1 MNKVFLI
8 GNITKD
14 IELRQSNSGKFVV
27 EFSIAINNGK
37 DQQGNELPADFI
49 NCTAWNKTAEVLS
62 KYATK
67 GTKVCIEGAMKTKT
81 WVDQQGNN
89 RYKTCVLV
97 DRVELLGGRPQQ
109 QQQPQQVAN
118 RYEPDYNRP
127 EYDQPQYNEP
137 LYQQQSIRPDGRNV
151 TGGLDYSDIK
161 TDDLPFY

>member
-67 GTKVCIEGAMKTKT
+67 GTKVGIEGAMKTQT
-81 WVDQQGNN
+81 WTDQQGNN
-89 RYKTCVLV
+89 RYKTYVLV
-97 DRVELLGGRPQQ
+97 DRVELLSRPQQ
-109 QQQPQQVAN
+109 QQNPAQVAN
-118 RYEPDYNRP
+118 QYEPQYNQP
-127 EYDQPQYNEP
+127 PQYNE
-137 LYQQQSIRPDGRNV
+137 LQYQQQSIRPDGRNV
-151 TGGLDYSDIK
+151 TGGLNYADIK
-161 TDDLPFY
+161 ADDLPFY

>member
-1 MNKVFLI
+1 MNKVILI

-67 GTKVCIEGAMKTKT
+67 GTKVGIEGAMKTQT
-81 WVDQQGNN
+81 WTDQQGNN
-89 RYKTCVLV
+89 RYKTYVLV
-97 DRVELLGGRPQQ
+97 DRVELLSRPQQ
-109 QQQPQQVAN
+109 QQNPAQVAN
-118 RYEPDYNRP
+118 QVTNQYE
-127 EYDQPQYNEP
+127 PQYNEP
-137 LYQQQSIRPDGRNV
+137 QYQQQSIRPDGRNV
-151 TGGLDYSDIK
+151 TGGLNYSDIK
-161 TDDLPFY
+161 PDDLPFY

>member
-27 EFSIAINNGK
+27 EFSVAINNGK
-37 DQQGNELPADFI
+37 DQQGNELPADFV

-62 KYATK
+62 KYTNK
-67 GTKVCIEGAMKTKT
+67 GSKISVEGAIKTQT

-89 RYKTCVLV
+89 RYKTYVLV

-118 RYEPDYNRP
+118 QVTNQYEPQY
-127 EYDQPQYNEP
+127 EPQ
-137 LYQQQSIRPDGRNV
+137 YQQQSIRPDGRNV
-151 TGGLDYSDIK
+151 TGGLNYSDFK
-161 TDDLPFY
+161 PDDLPFY

>member
-1 MNKVFLI
+1 MNKVILI

-27 EFSIAINNGK
+27 EFSVAINNGK

-67 GTKVCIEGAMKTKT
+67 GTKVGIEGAMKTQT
-81 WVDQQGNN
+81 WTDQQGNN
-89 RYKTCVLV
+89 RYKTYVLV
-97 DRVELLGGRPQQ
+97 DRVELLSRPQQ

-118 RYEPDYNRP
+118 QVTNHYE
-127 EYDQPQYNEP
+127 PQYNESQ
-137 LYQQQSIRPDGRNV
+137 YQQQGLNGGSRDV
-151 TGGLDYSDIK
+151 TGFSYADIK
-161 TDDLPFY
+161 ADDLPFY

>member
-1 MNKVFLI
+1 MNKVILI

-14 IELRQSNSGKFVV
+14 IDLRQSNSGKFVV
-27 EFSIAINNGK
+27 EFSVAINNGK

-81 WVDQQGNN
+81 WTDQQGNN
-89 RYKTCVLV
+89 RYKTYVLV
-97 DRVELLGGRPQQ
+97 DRVELLSRPQQ

-118 RYEPDYNRP
+118 QVTNQYEPQYNQP
-127 EYDQPQYNEP
+127 PQYNEP
-137 LYQQQSIRPDGRNV
+137 QYQQQSIRPDGRNV
-151 TGGLDYSDIK
+151 TGGLNYSDIK
-161 TDDLPFY
+161 PDDLPFY

>member
-1 MNKVFLI
+1 MNKVILI

-27 EFSIAINNGK
+27 EFSVAINK
-37 DQQGNELPADFI
+37 GNELPADFI

-67 GTKVCIEGAMKTKT
+67 GTKVGIEGAMKTQT
-81 WVDQQGNN
+81 WTDQQGNN
-89 RYKTCVLV
+89 RYKTYVLV

-109 QQQPQQVAN
+109 QQNPAQVAN
-118 RYEPDYNRP
+118 QVTNQYE
-127 EYDQPQYNEP
+127 PQYNQP
-137 LYQQQSIRPDGRNV
+137 QYQQQSIRPDGRNV

-161 TDDLPFY
+161 PDDLPFY

>member
-27 EFSIAINNGK
+27 EFSVAINNGK

-67 GTKVCIEGAMKTKT
+67 GTKVGIEGAMKTQT
-81 WVDQQGNN
+81 WTDQQGNN
-89 RYKTCVLV
+89 RYKTYVLV
-97 DRVELLGGRPQQ
+97 DRVELLSRPQQ
-109 QQQPQQVAN
+109 QQNPAQVAN
-118 RYEPDYNRP
+118 QYEPQYNQP
-127 EYDQPQYNEP
+127 PQYNE
-137 LYQQQSIRPDGRNV
+137 LQYQQQSIRPDGRNV
-151 TGGLDYSDIK
+151 TGGLNYADIK
-161 TDDLPFY
+161 ADDLPFY

>member
-1 MNKVFLI
+1 MNKVILI

-67 GTKVCIEGAMKTKT
+67 GTKVGIEGAMKTQT
-81 WVDQQGNN
+81 WTDQQGNN
-89 RYKTCVLV
+89 RYKTYVLV

-109 QQQPQQVAN
+109 QQNSAQVAN
-118 RYEPDYNRP
+118 QYEPQYN
-127 EYDQPQYNEP
+127 QPQYNEP
-137 LYQQQSIRPDGRNV
+137 QYQQQSIRPDGRNV
-151 TGGLDYSDIK
+151 TGGLNYSDIK
-161 TDDLPFY
+161 PDDLPFY

>member
-27 EFSIAINNGK
+27 EFSVAINNGK

-62 KYATK
+62 KYTTK
-67 GTKVCIEGAMKTKT
+67 GSKISVEGAIKTNT

-89 RYKTCVLV
+89 RYKTYVLV
-97 DRVELLGGRPQQ
+97 DRIELLSSRPQQ
-109 QQQPQQVAN
+109 QNNNQYEPQYQQAQQVAN
-118 RYEPDYNRP
+118 QYE
-127 EYDQPQYNEP
+127 PQYNEP
-137 LYQQQSIRPDGRNV
+137 QYQQQSIRPDGRNV

-161 TDDLPFY
+161 TDDLSFY

>member
-27 EFSIAINNGK
+27 EFSVAVNNGK

-67 GTKVCIEGAMKTKT
+67 GTKVCIEGAMNTKT
-81 WVDQQGNN
+81 WTDQQGNN
-89 RYKTCVLV
+89 RYKTYVLV
-97 DRVELLGGRPQQ
+97 DRVELLSRPQQ

-118 RYEPDYNRP
+118 QVTNQYEPQYN
-127 EYDQPQYNEP
+127 QPQYNQP
-137 LYQQQSIRPDGRNV
+137 QYQQQSIRPDGRNV
-151 TGGLDYSDIK
+151 TGGLNYSDIK
-161 TDDLPFY
+161 PDDLPFY

>member
-1 MNKVFLI
+1 MNKVILI

-27 EFSIAINNGK
+27 EFSVAINNGK

-67 GTKVCIEGAMKTKT
+67 GTKVGIEGTMKTQT
-81 WVDQQGNN
+81 WTDQQGNN
-89 RYKTCVLV
+89 RYKTYVLV
-97 DRVELLGGRPQQ
+97 DRVELLSRPQQ
-109 QQQPQQVAN
+109 QQNPAQVAN
-118 RYEPDYNRP
+118 QVTNQYE
-127 EYDQPQYNEP
+127 PQYNQP
-137 LYQQQSIRPDGRNV
+137 QYQQQSIRPDGRNV

-161 TDDLPFY
+161 PDDLPFY

>member
-1 MNKVFLI
+1 MNKVILI

-27 EFSIAINNGK
+27 EFSVAINNGK

-67 GTKVCIEGAMKTKT
+67 GTKVCIEGAMKTQT
-81 WVDQQGNN
+81 WTDQQGNN
-89 RYKTCVLV
+89 RYKTYVLV
-97 DRVELLGGRPQQ
+97 DRVELLSRPQQ

-118 RYEPDYNRP
+118 QYEPQYN
-127 EYDQPQYNEP
+127 QPQYNQP
-137 LYQQQSIRPDGRNV
+137 QYQQQSIRPDGRNV
-151 TGGLDYSDIK
+151 TGGLNYSDIK
-161 TDDLPFY
+161 SDDLPFY

>member
-27 EFSIAINNGK
+27 EFSVAINNGK

-67 GTKVCIEGAMKTKT
+67 GTKVGIEGAMKTQT
-81 WVDQQGNN
+81 WTDQQGNN
-89 RYKTCVLV
+89 RYKTYVLV

-109 QQQPQQVAN
+109 QQNPAQVAN
-118 RYEPDYNRP
+118 QYE
-127 EYDQPQYNEP
+127 QQYNEP

-161 TDDLPFY
+161 ADDLPFY

>member
-27 EFSIAINNGK
+27 EFSVAINNGK

-67 GTKVCIEGAMKTKT
+67 GTKVGIEGAMKTQT
-81 WVDQQGNN
+81 WTDQQGNN
-89 RYKTCVLV
+89 RYKTYVLV
-97 DRVELLGGRPQQ
+97 DRVELLSRPQQ
-109 QQQPQQVAN
+109 QQNPAQVAN
-118 RYEPDYNRP
+118 QYEPQYNQP
-127 EYDQPQYNEP
+127 PQYNEP
-137 LYQQQSIRPDGRNV
+137 QYQQQSIRPDGRNV
-151 TGGLDYSDIK
+151 TGGLNYADIK
-161 TDDLPFY
+161 ADDLPFY

>member
-27 EFSIAINNGK
+27 EFSVAINNGK

-67 GTKVCIEGAMKTKT
+67 GTKVGIEGAMKTQT
-81 WVDQQGNN
+81 WTDQQGNN
-89 RYKTCVLV
+89 RYKTYVLV
-97 DRVELLGGRPQQ
+97 DRVELLSRLQQ
-109 QQQPQQVAN
+109 QQNPAQVAN
-118 RYEPDYNRP
+118 QVTNQYE
-127 EYDQPQYNEP
+127 PQYNEP
-137 LYQQQSIRPDGRNV
+137 QYQQQSIRPDGRNV
-151 TGGLDYSDIK
+151 TGGLDYSDFK
-161 TDDLPFY
+161 PDDLPFY

>member
-27 EFSIAINNGK
+27 EFSVAINNGK

-62 KYATK
+62 KYTTK
-67 GTKVCIEGAMKTKT
+67 GSKISVEGAIKTNT

-89 RYKTCVLV
+89 RYKTYVLV
-97 DRVELLGGRPQQ
+97 DRIELLSSRPQQ
-109 QQQPQQVAN
+109 QNNNQYEPQYQQAQQVAN
-118 RYEPDYNRP
+118 QYE
-127 EYDQPQYNEP
+127 PQYNEP
-137 LYQQQSIRPDGRNV
+137 QYQQQSIRPDGRNV

>member
-1 MNKVFLI
+1 MNKVILI

-27 EFSIAINNGK
+27 EFSVAINNGK

-62 KYATK
+62 KYTNK
-67 GTKVCIEGAMKTKT
+67 GSKISVEGAMKTQT

-89 RYKTCVLV
+89 RYKTYVLV
-97 DRVELLGGRPQQ
+97 DRVELLNRPQQ
-109 QQQPQQVAN
+109 QQQNPAQMAN
-118 RYEPDYNRP
+118 QYE
-127 EYDQPQYNEP
+127 PQYNEP

-151 TGGLDYSDIK
+151 TGGLNYSDIK

>member
-1 MNKVFLI
+1 MNKVILI

-27 EFSIAINNGK
+27 EFSVAINNGK

-67 GTKVCIEGAMKTKT
+67 GTKVGIEGAMKTQT
-81 WVDQQGNN
+81 WTDQQGNN
-89 RYKTCVLV
+89 RYKTYVLV
-97 DRVELLGGRPQQ
+97 DRVELLSRPQQ
-109 QQQPQQVAN
+109 QQNPAQVTN
-118 RYEPDYNRP
+118 QVTNQYE
-127 EYDQPQYNEP
+127 PQYNQP
-137 LYQQQSIRPDGRNV
+137 QYQQQSIRPDGRNV

-161 TDDLPFY
+161 PDDLPFY